1 MQECFI
7 DCASGPLTNG
17 SVDILEK
24 TAVMPDHKN
33 KFIFVIGGRRSGKS
47 SYALNL
53 GESLGDKKLFI
64 ATAQALDKE
73 MEERIAKHR
82 AERGNGWETMEVP
95 VNISAAVKTASRYDV
110 VLIDCLTL
118 WLSNLMHEGNP
129 KEKDIIEKID
139 ALVTTGTKSKPVTIL
154 ISNEIGLGIIPDNP
168 LARKFSD
175 LAGIMNQ
182 KVAAAADMVVMT
194 LSGIPTTIKRNK

>member
-1 MQECFI
+1 
-7 DCASGPLTNG
+7 
-17 SVDILEK
+17 
-24 TAVMPDHKN
+24 MPDHKN
-33 KFIFVIGGRRSGKS
+33 RFIFVTGGRRSGKS
-47 SYALNL
+47 SYALDL

-73 MEERIAKHR
+73 MAERIARHK

-95 VNISAAVKTASRYDV
+95 VNISDAIKAASRYDV

-118 WLSNLMHEGNP
+118 WLSNLMHEDNA
-129 KEKDIIEKID
+129 KEKNIIEKIVG
-139 ALVTTGTKSKPVTIL
+139 LVTTGTKAKPVIIL

-182 KVAAAADMVVMT
+182 KVATAADMVVMT

>member
-1 MQECFI
+1 
-7 DCASGPLTNG
+7 
-17 SVDILEK
+17 
-24 TAVMPDHKN
+24 MPDHKN
-33 KFIFVIGGRRSGKS
+33 RFVLVTGGRRSGKS

-64 ATAQALDKE
+64 ATAQALDKD
-73 MEERIAKHR
+73 MEERIARHK

-95 VNISAAVKTASRYDV
+95 VNISDAIKTSSIYDV

-139 ALVTTGTKSKPVTIL
+139 ALVTTSIMARPVIIL
-154 ISNEIGLGIIPDNP
+154 ISNEVGLGIIPDNP

-175 LAGIMNQ
+175 LAGTMNQ

-194 LSGIPTTIKRNK
+194 LSGIPMIIKSSK